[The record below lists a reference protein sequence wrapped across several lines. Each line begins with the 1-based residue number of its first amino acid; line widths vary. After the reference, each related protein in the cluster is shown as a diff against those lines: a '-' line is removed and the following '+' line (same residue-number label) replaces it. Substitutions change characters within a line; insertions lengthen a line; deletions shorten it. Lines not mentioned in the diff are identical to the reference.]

1 LFFLSG
7 ALYPLEGLPEPV
19 QYLALL
25 NPLTYGVDGLWGRW
39 WGPGPRRNPL
49 VVNFGA
55 LVVSSVVMVSIGA
68 FLFERVEA
76 V

>member
-1 LFFLSG
+1 
-7 ALYPLEGLPEPV
+7 
-19 QYLALL
+19 
-25 NPLTYGVDGLWGRW
+25 
-39 WGPGPRRNPL
+39 
-49 VVNFGA
+49 VNFGA

>member
-1 LFFLSG
+1 MG
-7 ALYPLEGLPEPV
+7 AG
-19 QYLALL
+19 AA
-25 NPLTYGVDGLWGRW
+25 TY
-39 WGPGPRRNPL
+39 PL